1 MIQILAGGKGEGK
14 SKKILDMAN
23 EAGKTANGHVVF
35 IDDDNRHMYDLHYD
49 IRFVE
54 TSGFVM
60 KDLKVLFGFICG
72 ILSQDNDIEKI
83 FIDGLHN
90 IVKEVTNEGLTEFI
104 CELEKTSAKSNVD
117 FSIIISEK
125 AEALPDKV
133 KEYII

>member
-90 IVKEVTNEGLTEFI
+90 IVKEVTDEGLTEFI
-104 CELEKTSAKSNVD
+104 CELEKTSEKSNVD

>member
-90 IVKEVTNEGLTEFI
+90 IVKEVTDEGLTEFI
-104 CELEKTSAKSNVD
+104 CELEKTSTKSNVD